1 MKVMNDGFIYKLVSG
16 EKAKD
21 IFALGL
27 FELYIVYNDDTES
40 EIESHKDLNEAVE
53 NGYDIGIAVG
63 NINLIN
69 QI

>member
-16 EKAKD
+16 KKAKD

-27 FELYIVYNDDTES
+27 FELYVVYDDDSES
-40 EIESHKDLNEAVE
+40 EIESQKDLNEALE

-63 NINLIN
+63 NIN
-69 QI
+69 Q

>member
-27 FELYIVYNDDTES
+27 FELYVVYDDDSES
-40 EIESHKDLNEAVE
+40 QIESQKDLDEALE

-63 NINLIN
+63 NIN
-69 QI
+69 Q

>member
-27 FELYIVYNDDTES
+27 FELYVVYDDDSES
-40 EIESHKDLNEAVE
+40 QIESQKDLIEALE

-63 NINLIN
+63 NIN
-69 QI
+69 Q

>member
-21 IFALGL
+21 IFALEL
-27 FELYIVYNDDTES
+27 FELYVVYEDDSES
-40 EIESHKDLNEAVE
+40 EIESQKDLNEALE

-63 NINLIN
+63 NIN
-69 QI
+69 Q

>member
-1 MKVMNDGFIYKLVSG
+1 MNDGFIYKLVSG

-27 FELYIVYNDDTES
+27 FELYVVYDDDSES
-40 EIESHKDLNEAVE
+40 QIESQKDLDEALE

-63 NINLIN
+63 NIN
-69 QI
+69 Q